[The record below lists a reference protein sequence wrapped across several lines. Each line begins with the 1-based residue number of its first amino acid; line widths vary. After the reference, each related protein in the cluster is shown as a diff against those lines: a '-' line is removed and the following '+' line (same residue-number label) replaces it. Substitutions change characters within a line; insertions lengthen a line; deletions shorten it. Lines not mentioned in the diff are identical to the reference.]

1 MQPGNSSLVGDH
13 SEFYRKRDNL
23 SNQPNLANMKN
34 LNRSRYFIHF
44 LLIVSLLFFQKE
56 QLNAQHINHPE
67 RPNIVWIVTEDM
79 SPQHLGAYGGSGG
92 KTPVLDAFA
101 KESVR
106 FTNLFSTAGVCAPS
120 RASIITGAYQ
130 TAIGAQHMRTL
141 AMSAVATDSY
151 PSGFKAYSAMLPEG
165 MKGFPE
171 YLRMA
176 GYYVTNNAKQDYQFV
191 APGTLWDESSR
202 KGHWRN
208 RPDKNQ
214 PFFSVFNIE
223 VTHESQVW
231 ARANQPLLVD
241 PADVTI
247 PPYYPDDSISR
258 GVMARFISNVMT
270 MDSQV
275 GEILKQLKEDG
286 LYENT
291 IIFFYSDHGDGLP
304 YAKREMYDRGLR
316 APLMIKAPF
325 LKPGTIDEQLVSFVD
340 FGPTVLSLAG
350 VEIPAS
356 IQGQA
361 FLGKQKSETPRKYIY
376 AGRDRMDSE
385 YDRVRAVSD
394 GRYKYIRNY
403 MPEKPNYQNVQYRLQ
418 NPLMPHLLKLN
429 EEGKLTPDQAR
440 WFAPS
445 KPLEEFY
452 DTKTDPYEFKNLIGN
467 PDYEEKLKE
476 LRVAHEQWMKNY
488 PDMSAIPEM
497 EMVRAWWGG
506 KDKAPITAEPKVEFT
521 GGKVSISSATK
532 GASIGYRKSAKDV
545 WTIFQKPIEMHVGD
559 SLYVLAHRIGFEPS
573 VKSMVLK

>member
-1 MQPGNSSLVGDH
+1 
-13 SEFYRKRDNL
+13 
-23 SNQPNLANMKN
+23 MKN
-34 LNRSRYFIHF
+34 VNRSRGFIHF
-44 LLIVSLLFFQKE
+44 LLIIFLLIFQKE
-56 QLNAQHINHPE
+56 RVNGQQINHPD

-79 SPQHLGAYGGSGG
+79 SSQHLGAYGGTGG

-106 FTNLFSTAGVCAPS
+106 YTNLFSTAGVCAPS

-141 AMSAVATDSY
+141 GMSAAASDVY
-151 PSGFKAYSAMLPEG
+151 PTGFKAYSAMLPEG

-223 VTHESQVW
+223 TTHESQVW
-231 ARANQPLLVD
+231 MLANQPLLVD
-241 PADVTI
+241 PADVMI

-258 GVMARFISNVMT
+258 AVMARFVSNVMT

-325 LKPGTIDEQLVSFVD
+325 LKPGTVDAQLVSFVD
-340 FGPTVLSLAG
+340 LGPTVLSLAG
-350 VEIPAS
+350 VEIPET
-356 IQGQA
+356 IQGKA
-361 FLGKQKSETPRKYIY
+361 FLGKQKSQTLRKYIY

-418 NPLMPHLLKLN
+418 NPLMLHLLKLN

-452 DTKTDPYEFKNLIGN
+452 DTQTDPYEFKNLVGN
-467 PDYEEKLKE
+467 PAYEEKLKE
-476 LRVAHEQWMKNY
+476 LRAAHEQWMKDY

-506 KDKAPITAEPKVEFT
+506 KDEAPATAEPQVEFSA
-521 GGKVSISSATK
+521 GKVSISSATK
-532 GASIGYRKSAKDV
+532 GASIGYRKSTKDV
-545 WTIFQKPIEMHVGD
+545 WTIFQKPIEMQAGD
-559 SLYVLAHRIGFEPS
+559 SLYVLAHRIGFVPS
-573 VKSMVLK
+573 VKSLVLK